1 MIKTGTY
8 IARPKGGDLIPCSD
22 AAGEVEEV
30 GERVT
35 TIKKV
40 AGFGETVAKWVIDY
54 REIESVRYLIRDIY
68 MVI

>member
-35 TIKKV
+35 TFKKV
-40 AGFGETVAKWVIDY
+40 AGFGETVVN
-54 REIESVRYLIRDIY
+54 
-68 MVI
+68 